1 VKKITNNNNNKHME
15 VFETILGLLM
25 FYTWGHTAVLMV
37 KYMKKMSTYE
47 TAVTIIAVMGFA
59 LYVIGTIGQ

>member
-1 VKKITNNNNNKHME
+1 ME